1 MNTPSGWRD
10 ALERTRRAT
19 FGRVLSL
26 LGASELTPAAL
37 EEMEALLL
45 QSDIGPALAAA
56 AMQQMRAGIR
66 QQGLTRS
73 EEAQR
78 ALRDYFGGLLGET
91 PSVSL
96 AGKPC
101 VILIVGVNGSG
112 KTTTIAKLA
121 QRFAGEGKR
130 VMLGAADT
138 FRAAAAEQLDAWAGR
153 LGVEIVAGAPNS
165 DPGAVAHD
173 AAQAALARGVDVL
186 LVDTAGR
193 LHTRFNLME
202 ELKKVRRVLGK
213 VIPNAPHHTWLVL
226 DASTGQNALAQAA
239 AFRDAVGADG
249 VILTKLDG
257 SAKGGMVFRIR
268 QELGLPVLF
277 VGLGERAED
286 LAPFDREAF
295 LDGLFA

>member
-1 MNTPSGWRD
+1 
-10 ALERTRRAT
+10 
-19 FGRVLSL
+19 
-26 LGASELTPAAL
+26 
-37 EEMEALLL
+37 MEALLL

-138 FRAAAAEQLDAWAGR
+138 YRAAAA
-153 LGVEIVAGAPNS
+153 
-165 DPGAVAHD
+165 
-173 AAQAALARGVDVL
+173 
-186 LVDTAGR
+186 
-193 LHTRFNLME
+193 
-202 ELKKVRRVLGK
+202 
-213 VIPNAPHHTWLVL
+213 
-226 DASTGQNALAQAA
+226 
-239 AFRDAVGADG
+239 
-249 VILTKLDG
+249 
-257 SAKGGMVFRIR
+257 
-268 QELGLPVLF
+268 
-277 VGLGERAED
+277 
-286 LAPFDREAF
+286 
-295 LDGLFA
+295 